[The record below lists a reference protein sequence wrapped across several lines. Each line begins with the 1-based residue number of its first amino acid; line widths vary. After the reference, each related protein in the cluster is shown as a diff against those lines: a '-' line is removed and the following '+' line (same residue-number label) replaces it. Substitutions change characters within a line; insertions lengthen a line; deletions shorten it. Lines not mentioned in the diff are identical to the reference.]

1 MKKPFQTLPFTC
13 LGSARSVSA
22 LLGTVALAL
31 ATPTLLAAPG
41 GKGKPGGGGGGGG
54 GGGEDPPPTAGA
66 VTVIPMPDGAVDYY
80 LGGLNDLG
88 QAVGSTDVSV
98 GRRESAWA
106 PAVLWTG
113 TEMLTLQPLL
123 GDESA
128 HAYEVAETETG
139 TLLVCGF
146 SNVGTEVY
154 LPDTRAVWWAGDP
167 GSMTVGDWNELLP
180 ADSTL
185 NLTEARAVTS
195 DGKYVLFV
203 VGPAMIVPDFGT
215 DIAIVAEVSYDE
227 ASGAP
232 LALDPC
238 WEIGPVELEADEVI
252 VPNDLTLGVGLDALG
267 QVVGRIG
274 RRRVRPGVRLCRVA
288 WLHVG
293 AGSRQRR
300 RYMGDEF
307 DLYPGVDPGYASSD
321 CPGVNRVGAVALLGW
336 QYGSYTKGYFW
347 SGDPLAAPVS
357 LDGAD
362 GSDLS
367 ARAIDPLGVIVGD
380 AGTGNDA
387 FAFLWTS
394 GSGLVPLNALVTT
407 SFDLR
412 TSTSINASGQ
422 ILAWGYDSAAK
433 KQGSRYVIV
442 EPNGNW

>member
-98 GRRESAWA
+98 GRRESAWG

-146 SNVGTEVY
+146 SNAGTEVY

-252 VPNDLTLGVGLDALG
+252 VPNDLTLGVGLDASG
-267 QVVGRIG
+267 QETAF
-274 RRRVRPGVRLCRVA
+274 VRAC
-288 WLHVG
+288 
-293 AGSRQRR
+293 GSAASRGF
-300 RYMGDEF
+300 MWELDLDSGDATWTEF

-321 CPGVNRVGAVALLGW
+321 CTGVNRVGAVALLGW